1 MDRQLAQKALVRYLI
16 GLGIVMLAVFLP
28 AGTLLY
34 RGGWRLILNLF
45 LPMLLIGW
53 LLLRRDP
60 SLLQKRLESKE
71 KQSVQQVVVV
81 LSAVMFLVGFL
92 VAGLDFRFGWFQ
104 LPRFIS
110 HIAAVIFL
118 LGYLM
123 YGEVLRENSF
133 LSRSV
138 RVQKG
143 QKVIDTGLYR
153 FMRHPMYTATILMF
167 TMMPLMLGSL
177 IALPVFLIYPALI
190 VRRIGNEEHVLTEE
204 LPGYSEYKKKVR
216 YKLFPRIW

>member
-81 LSAVMFLVGFL
+81 LSAAMFLVGFL

-104 LPRFIS
+104 LPRIIS
-110 HIAAVIFL
+110 RIAAVIFL

-153 FMRHPMYTATILMF
+153 FMWHPMYTATILMF

-190 VRRIGNEEHVLTEE
+190 VRRISNEEHVLTEE

>member
-1 MDRQLAQKALVRYLI
+1 M
-16 GLGIVMLAVFLP
+16 
-28 AGTLLY
+28 
-34 RGGWRLILNLF
+34 
-45 LPMLLIGW
+45 
-53 LLLRRDP
+53 
-60 SLLQKRLESKE
+60 
-71 KQSVQQVVVV
+71 
-81 LSAVMFLVGFL
+81 
-92 VAGLDFRFGWFQ
+92 
-104 LPRFIS
+104 
-110 HIAAVIFL
+110 
-118 LGYLM
+118 
-123 YGEVLRENSF
+123 LRENSF

-190 VRRIGNEEHVLTEE
+190 VRRISNEEHVLTEE
-204 LPGYSEYKKKVR
+204 LPGYSEYKKKVK

>member
-81 LSAVMFLVGFL
+81 LSAAMFLVGFL
-92 VAGLDFRFGWFQ
+92 VAGLDFRFDWFQ

-110 HIAAVIFL
+110 RIAAVIFL

-190 VRRIGNEEHVLTEE
+190 VRRISNEEHILTEE
-204 LPGYSEYKKKVR
+204 LPGYSEYKKKVK

>member
-81 LSAVMFLVGFL
+81 LSAAMFLVGFL

-104 LPRFIS
+104 LPRIIS
-110 HIAAVIFL
+110 RIAAVIFL

-190 VRRIGNEEHVLTEE
+190 VRRISNEEHVLTEE